1 MPINKGKRK
10 KKGEKREKKLFLYD
24 SAINIHIVSYLLTR
38 EKGRKRGKK
47 GKKTFFV

>member
-10 KKGEKREKKLFLYD
+10 KKGEKRKKNFFLYD
-24 SAINIHIVSYLLTR
+24 SAINIHIISCLLTR

-47 GKKTFFV
+47 GKKKFFV